1 MSVLEPAA
9 DRLDAALSRLE
20 AAVEGLTARM
30 GDPLVLRAELAALV
44 TDRSKLAEDLDASLA
59 RERQLQTL
67 ADEASVA
74 LGAAIREVR
83 AALEAE
89 DEFGQS

>member
-1 MSVLEPAA
+1 MSDLEPAA
-9 DRLDAALSRLE
+9 ERLDAALSRLE
-20 AAVEGLTARM
+20 AALEGLTARI

-44 TDRSKLAEDLDASLA
+44 SDRARLAEDLDASLV

-74 LGAAIREVR
+74 LGAAIQEVR
-83 AALEAE
+83 AALKAE
-89 DEFGQS
+89 D